1 MHVKEVSLWKTFC
14 WNDCDV
20 PKNCGEIQT
29 TQLQKPYTHIYL
41 SIYNITNEFL
51 LLEMK
56 REQRKI
62 CDLFHLQHYL
72 LTTVHFHSSHY
83 DRLPV
88 WPHYLTL
95 KFFNAVNNNTPV
107 KSNCNLSIFLVK
119 FKILRNSVSILTH
132 PIF

>member
-95 KFFNAVNNNTPV
+95 KFFNAVYNNTPV